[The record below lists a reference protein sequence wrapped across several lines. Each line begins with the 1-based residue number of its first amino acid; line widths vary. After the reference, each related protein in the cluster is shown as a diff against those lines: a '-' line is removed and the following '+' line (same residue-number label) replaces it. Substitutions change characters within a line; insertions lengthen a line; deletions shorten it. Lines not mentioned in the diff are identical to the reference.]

1 MTHNM
6 KIKYPLYISENPFIY
21 SLFHTA
27 GFVSHTVKYVS
38 HTVVF
43 VFHSVKQRICRG
55 IFHFMQVH
63 NEEIP
68 QRRQKIHKNLYE
80 KHLPAKHFLT
90 FGHYNTYTTFTLLYL
105 LLHNHD
111 FYS

>member
-6 KIKYPLYISENPFIY
+6 KIKYPFYISENPFIY

-43 VFHSVKQRICRG
+43 VFHSVKQRICLEVFR
-55 IFHFMQVH
+55 FMQERT
-63 NEEIP
+63 EEF
-68 QRRQKIHKNLYE
+68 L
-80 KHLPAKHFLT
+80 LP
-90 FGHYNTYTTFTLLYL
+90 
-105 LLHNHD
+105 NHD
-111 FYS
+111 YYFSFSCIHV

>member
-1 MTHNM
+1 MV
-6 KIKYPLYISENPFIY
+6 LFILCNLLVY
-21 SLFHTA
+21 SLFHSA

-55 IFHFMQVH
+55 IFHFMQVQ

-68 QRRQKIHKNLYE
+68 QKRQKIYKNRYK
-80 KHLPAKHFLT
+80 KHLPAKQFLT

>member
-6 KIKYPLYISENPFIY
+6 KIKYPFYISENPFIY

-43 VFHSVKQRICRG
+43 VFHSVKQRICLEVFR
-55 IFHFMQVH
+55 FMQERTEEFLLPNH
-63 NEEIP
+63 NYYFSFSCI
-68 QRRQKIHKNLYE
+68 YV
-80 KHLPAKHFLT
+80 
-90 FGHYNTYTTFTLLYL
+90 
-105 LLHNHD
+105 
-111 FYS
+111 